1 MNKNTYAI
9 CTVILL
15 TVLAVFLYTDS
26 KLGFSQEY
34 LADIAYGIVI
44 FSLLFL
50 FTYQV
55 IVKWGKK

>member
-1 MNKNTYAI
+1 MNKNTFAI

-15 TVLAVFLYTDS
+15 SVLSVFLYTDS

-44 FSLLFL
+44 FTLLFL

-55 IVKWGKK
+55 IAKWGKK

>member
-15 TVLAVFLYTDS
+15 SVLAVFLYTDS

-34 LADIAYGIVI
+34 LSDIAYGIVI

>member
-26 KLGFSQEY
+26 KLGFSQEC

-44 FSLLFL
+44 FTLLFL

-55 IVKWGKK
+55 IAKWGKK